1 MSPDFEP
8 LERVV
13 GRELS
18 KLDGLKA
25 PPGFSRRVR
34 AAIEARAALPWWQ
47 QNVWCWPS
55 TARTAFLFTAV
66 LLFLLAASGTWLATQ
81 EVTSS
86 WNVVSQKFSAFSAL
100 WTAVVTVVGWVGT
113 FLQRVVQPWLTWIIA
128 LIGLAYLLCMGLGT
142 ALFRFVLRPS

>member
-8 LERVV
+8 LERIV
-13 GRELS
+13 GQELS
-18 KLDGLKA
+18 KLEGLKA
-25 PPGFSRRVR
+25 PPGFSRRVL
-34 AAIEARAALPWWQ
+34 AALEARAALPWWQ

-66 LLFLLAASGTWLATQ
+66 LLFLISASGTWFATH

-86 WNVVSQKFSAFSAL
+86 WNVVSQKFGAFSAL
-100 WTAVVTVVGWVGT
+100 WTAIVTLFEWAAT
-113 FLQRVVQPWLTWIIA
+113 FAQRALQPWLTWLIA

-142 ALFRFVLRPS
+142 ALFRFVLRQS